1 MAASRR
7 AFVLRHTA
15 LRPVPGLPGVSLT
28 TTAQVTTLRAA
39 IIWSAVRVWLM
50 VPR

>member
-15 LRPVPGLPGVSLT
+15 LRPVPGLPDVSIHLT
-28 TTAQVTTLRAA
+28 DDVLAVWHALQV
-39 IIWSAVRVWLM
+39 
-50 VPR
+50 